1 MSLPGLNA
9 IVIRRGKHK
18 MEIRRS
24 SSPERP
30 SPAQRWPDDAEVR
43 TGSKL
48 TTQIGDEFYVA
59 VLRLEALG
67 DAERAVATQAVRLIR
82 QLDRPFHGLLRISS
96 EPMVNVPCQFGWG

>member
-82 QLDRPFHGLLRISS
+82 QLDRPFHGLSRISS
-96 EPMVNVPCQFGWG
+96 EPMVNVLRQFGRG